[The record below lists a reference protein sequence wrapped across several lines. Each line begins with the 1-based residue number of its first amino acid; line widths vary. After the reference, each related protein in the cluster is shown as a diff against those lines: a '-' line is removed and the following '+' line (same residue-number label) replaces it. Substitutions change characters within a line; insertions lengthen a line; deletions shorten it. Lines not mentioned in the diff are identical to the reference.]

1 MGGFIQVWKV
11 ATKSV
16 VWTFETGDLNVKLN
30 LLEKQS

>member
-1 MGGFIQVWKV
+1 V

-30 LLEKQS
+30 LLEKQSW